1 MGGMQGCAVL
11 LLLPVPV
18 LMIYMTVI
26 KHIGVLSVAK
36 IEGMIGV
43 VLGLI
48 LGIITSALGAVA
60 SLIPGLSTFAGF
72 GVLSIVIFPII
83 YGILMSISGAIGA
96 FLYNLFAGWVGGVDL
111 TW

>member
-1 MGGMQGCAVL
+1 
-11 LLLPVPV
+11 
-18 LMIYMTVI
+18 MINMTVI
-26 KHIGVLSVAK
+26 KHVGVLSVAK
-36 IEGMIGV
+36 IEGLIGV

-48 LGIITSALGAVA
+48 LGIMVAALGAVT
-60 SLIPGLSTFAGF
+60 SLVPGMTAFAGF

-83 YGILMSISGAIGA
+83 YGILMFICGAIGA